1 MRQHILQ
8 SHKGCGARLLD
19 RTESCGELI
28 GNIFWLCNQCVA
40 EYEVTFSNFCITWT
54 NRSSSSSSHFKVNSA
69 RRQRSQVQD
78 SMTEV
83 QRNGALDLSV
93 RFEELAPSLG
103 LGPNNKVQY
112 VRDSLIGDLSLG
124 LASIQDPRGPLR
136 THEEDFVADAI
147 MERASDWTTPN
158 RLLMALLQRL
168 IYEMVLP
175 FANQVIM
182 SCLRPVCPTFI
193 DVIIKQTQKW
203 TMFLMNN
210 KLADVD
216 FLFKMLIFW
225 SRNIWRRSKISEEN
239 CVAIRSAICSL
250 ISVYNFKRNLI
261 NRIEYNII

>member
-193 DVIIKQTQKW
+193 DVIIKQTQK
-203 TMFLMNN
+203 
-210 KLADVD
+210 KLC
-216 FLFKMLIFW
+216 IF
-225 SRNIWRRSKISEEN
+225 
-239 CVAIRSAICSL
+239 
-250 ISVYNFKRNLI
+250 
-261 NRIEYNII
+261 